1 MSNLISASK
10 SYRNGVISIL
20 IALPFVSLTGL
31 FGKFLTLTPLLIVQ
45 VRTIFAFGTLLIA
58 LVVMRKKIFLRDY
71 REWLWLILSGTILGV
86 HWIAFFEAI
95 QVSTVAIGLLSF
107 ASYPLF
113 TTLLEPLFFKEVL
126 SRKNLLAALIVI
138 CGLGMIATSPDD
150 PSMIISGSVFQG
162 LFWGLGAGFGFAV
175 LTLLNRIHVRNHSP
189 LLLTCWQNGFAA
201 LVLLPWSLSESWI
214 ISEREWGLLF
224 ILGVICTVGG
234 HTLLI
239 NGLRHVKAQV
249 ASLLIA
255 GLEPVFAIIFALFL
269 LGETPL
275 IQTIVGGLLIVGT
288 TFLVTSTANLK
299 INQLKEIIKNIF
311 RKNEKR
317 S

>member
-1 MSNLISASK
+1 MSASA
-10 SYRNGVISIL
+10 SHRNGVISVL

-31 FGKFLTLTPLLIVQ
+31 FGKFLTLSPLLIVQ
-45 VRTIFAFGTLLIA
+45 GRTIFAFGTLLIA
-58 LVVMRKKIFLRDY
+58 LFVMRKNIFFRDY
-71 REWLWLILSGTILGV
+71 REWLWLLVSGTILGV

-126 SRKNLLAALIVI
+126 RRKNVIAALIVI
-138 CGLGMIATSPDD
+138 CGLVMMATSSED
-150 PSMIISGSVFQG
+150 PNVIFSGSVIKG
-162 LFWGLGAGFGFAV
+162 LFWGLGAGLGFAV
-175 LTLLNRIHVRNHSP
+175 LTLLNRGHVRNHSP

-214 ISEREWGLLF
+214 ISGRDWGLLF

-239 NGLRHVKAQV
+239 NGLRHVQAQV

-255 GLEPVFAIIFALFL
+255 GLEPVFAIFFALFL
-269 LGETPL
+269 LGEIPSL
-275 IQTIVGGLLIVGT
+275 QTLLGGLLIVGT
-288 TFLVTSTANLK
+288 TFFVTSKAN
-299 INQLKEIIKNIF
+299 
-311 RKNEKR
+311 
-317 S
+317 